1 MKLKAF
7 FIIFKELSLNQIE
20 TTFSE
25 DESPNLNKWE
35 NSLVW
40 FAGSFQRS
48 WLKYMRQTLV
58 LV

>member
-25 DESPNLNKWE
+25 GESPNLNKWE

-48 WLKYMRQTLV
+48 WLKYM
-58 LV
+58 